1 MDRSVA
7 KPIDNIRAPLLAHDG
22 IERVLNRLAHEIH
35 DGSIT
40 DEKGPLSIKP
50 GSLAIIGIRT
60 GGAHLA
66 RRLAKKLSQ
75 IRGEEPPLGIL
86 DITLYRDDVLVGSS
100 NPLPLLRGTDIS
112 FSIDG
117 RNIILVDDVL
127 FTGRTVR
134 AAMGALSDL
143 GRPGCIRLAVLAD
156 RGLRE
161 LPIAADYIGRQTPS
175 SPDQRIEVELVEEGA
190 DSDAIVLVTTKD
202 RRLDDRD
209 NPNPT
214 EAGNG

>member
-1 MDRSVA
+1 MSGSDTKARDS
-7 KPIDNIRAPLLAHDG
+7 IRAPLLGQDG
-22 IERVLNRLAHEIH
+22 IDRVLNRLAHEIH
-35 DGSIT
+35 DGAVT
-40 DEKGPLSIKP
+40 DEKGPLSIRP
-50 GSLAIIGIRT
+50 DSLAIVGIRT

-66 RRLAKKLSQ
+66 KRLVEKLRL
-75 IRGEEPPLGIL
+75 IRGEAPPLGIL

-100 NPLPLLRGTDIS
+100 NPLPLLRGTDIP

-175 SPDQRIEVELVEEGA
+175 SPDQRIEVELTEEGA
-190 DSDAIVLVTTKD
+190 AEDAIILVTSKNRRIDDRTKD
-202 RRLDDRD
+202 D
-209 NPNPT
+209 
-214 EAGNG
+214 EADHG